1 MKYKNLL
8 LSVGSV
14 GLVVPAISSVVSCS
28 FSAPS
33 TPNPDYPNND
43 DSSDSSDNNTPS
55 TPVLPDYSDKSE
67 VITQLPKLELNDN
80 TKIVPFYQLV
90 KYTLQIPLIEID
102 GKKLSVSEQRKRYV
116 EILDY
121 ITGRPNIYTSFGP
134 YSTSSLGDYG
144 CKKNTFGD
152 VAFRTWGREDQ
163 IFQTWIPKYASYK
176 ERFFWNDNEE
186 WRDEFAHMMREEDQF
201 VASTIAIPYYIQ
213 CQNMIQMAGFCFY
226 YSWYKIQLIDAANQR
241 GSAKDYFKQKKTYN
255 AFQAAS
261 DALDFVH
268 EYLNPLTGQ
277 QMMSSDPDNGLFGSF
292 SYYNISA
299 KGNMY
304 AYRLIVDV
312 VNRELAPFV
321 YILGGVDSNLPTTT
335 TYRNWGEVFAKV
347 AGQKVKYLSDWTEE
361 ELNQF
366 WTRWFNTESKA
377 YGWSFD
383 TE

>member
-102 GKKLSVSEQRKRYV
+102 GKKLSVSEQRQRYV
-116 EILDY
+116 EILNY
-121 ITGRPNIYTSFGP
+121 ISGDANKFTSVDNP
-134 YSTSSLGDYG
+134 
-144 CKKNTFGD
+144 KANTFGD
-152 VAFRTWGREDQ
+152 VALRTWGREDQ
-163 IFQTWIPKYASYK
+163 IFQTKIPEYASYD
-176 ERFFWNDNEE
+176 ERFFWNDNEQ
-186 WRDEFAHMMREEDQF
+186 WRDEFAHTMPETDQF

-213 CQNMIQMAGFCFY
+213 CQNMIQVSKFCFY

-241 GSAKDYFKQKKTYN
+241 GSAKDYFKQVKTYN
-255 AFQAAS
+255 AYQAAKK
-261 DALDFVH
+261 AL
-268 EYLNPLTGQ
+268 ENIQKYLNPLTGQ

-321 YILGGVDSNLPTTT
+321 YALGGHDSVIPANT

-366 WTRWFNTESKA
+366 WTRWFNAESKA